1 MAEVKEPIVYGDF
14 LKYPSGKIVTRKN
27 IFVMNSE
34 ELEKFFK
41 GILDLNGVIPDQYF
55 NDLIDQ
61 YTELKL
67 NEEFNL
73 MNRIKYGEILYKN
86 NSSYFGDIITDFITD
101 FRKTHLFEW
110 VSYSGG
116 IEGEYD
122 PNSIKIPVEDYECL
136 KRHRIIL
143 TIKFPKNCKI
153 TSEVAKL
160 LIEKEINASLGDV
173 IVKTKRGEVHAFL
186 FISPVGY
193 VERPVGN
200 GYIKINKISVD
211 GWENGTESFLSDSPF
226 SGRNERRFNSIGS
239 LMQMYDFAKSRTFDP
254 FTQAELEVIKD
265 FSSKKEKEFRESI
278 KDDSITSLTEAIS
291 KYYPALCY
299 GRWDT
304 DPKFKENLGKF
315 FSQNIIDEFI
325 ESHTFIWES
334 GPFFDEGGKKITIP
348 INKWND
354 LIIKN
359 PLSYEGVN
367 FILPKTV
374 EELDLTVTLREYSN
388 WFGED
393 GYDYLSPN
401 DIKILK
407 ELNPSLKKI
416 YLTIL

>member
-1 MAEVKEPIVYGDF
+1 MAEEKKPEVFGDF
-14 LKYPSGKIVTRKN
+14 IKYPSGKFVTRKN

-34 ELEKFFK
+34 ELEKFFNS
-41 GILDLNGVIPDQYF
+41 ILTLKEVLPDQF
-55 NDLIDQ
+55 FIDLTNL

-67 NEEFNL
+67 NGEFNL
-73 MNRIKYGEILYKN
+73 INRIKYGEILYKN
-86 NSSYFGDIITDFITD
+86 NPSYFGDILVDFMKD
-101 FRKTHLFEW
+101 FRKTHSFEW

-122 PNSIKIPVEDYECL
+122 PNSVKIPVEDYKCL
-136 KRHRIIL
+136 KSHNIIL

-153 TSEVAKL
+153 TTEVAKL
-160 LIEKEINASLGDV
+160 LIEKEITASLGDV

-186 FISPVGY
+186 FISPAGY
-193 VERPVGN
+193 VERPVGH
-200 GYIKINKISVD
+200 GYIKIDKISID
-211 GWENGTESFLSDSPF
+211 GWENGIESFLSDSPF
-226 SGRNERRFNSIGS
+226 SGRYAQRFNSIGS

-254 FTQAELEVIKD
+254 FTQVELEVIKD

-278 KDDSITSLTEAIS
+278 KNDSLTSLTEAIS
-291 KYYPALCY
+291 KYYPTHLY
-299 GRWDT
+299 GRWDV

-315 FSQNIIDEFI
+315 FSQDIIDEFI

-334 GPFFDEGGKKITIP
+334 GPFFEEGGKKITIP

-354 LIIKN
+354 LVLKN

-374 EELDLTVTLREYSN
+374 EELDLTVTLEEYNN
-388 WFGED
+388 WFGEE

-401 DIKILK
+401 DVKLLK
-407 ELNPSLKKI
+407 ELNPFLQKVH
-416 YLTIL
+416 LTIQ